1 MLLSLLSFFLLLCTR
16 VLSLDTDSDP
26 GDSNNNDPF
35 IATNADASRATTTNE
50 SNSNRYSNENVASR
64 TAPTTTDAPPES
76 KSPNHVIRLAEAIE
90 KTSKIFLQDPELQK
104 IRKQYWEQT
113 FTDIR
118 NLASGS
124 FPARSPTPPRTSI
137 LEEQEPEGEKENDN
151 DPVKETS
158 AQSETTT
165 SGSGGSFF
173 SQWKLLL
180 DNTYDPIS
188 TFSKSQSSLASPST
202 PSLPSQKAAV
212 KPRRSTRRF
221 EGFVSWERLLQDW
234 ADDIQEYI
242 ETAQSEEGNEEY
254 PFSTFGR
261 PTPKNVTSVQ
271 LDESSPRLIDE
282 KISDGSVS
290 STVPSEESKSK
301 TEQAQPDGVTLPIPG
316 PAKPG
321 EAVQPHT
328 NISDKSKR
336 ILIVTTASL
345 PWRTGTAVNPLLRA
359 AYLTHGR
366 KAAGGSVTLMLP
378 WLERKEDQER
388 VYGKESFQRPEDQEQ
403 FVRSWLRDSAG
414 MQEASEDLK
423 IEWYTAWQNKV
434 ENSIYSMGDI
444 TALIP
449 DDSVD
454 ICILEEPE
462 HLNWY
467 RAPGESWTKKFGHVV
482 GILHT
487 NYFQYAMDQPAALV
501 RAPAM
506 KLLCSWMC
514 RAHCHRVIKLSG
526 TLGNFAPEK
535 ELVENVHGVRGT
547 FIDVG
552 TSLREKLQSRG
563 GENDPIFGSTAK
575 PTVYFIGKLLWSKG
589 LGSLMELLKY
599 AEESAELQI
608 KVDMYGGGPD
618 QKAAEARA
626 QKLGLD
632 MPFHGPLDH
641 AELASTHKVFVNPS
655 TSEVLCTT
663 SAEALAMGKFVI
675 LPSHPSNDFFAQFPN
690 CLVYTTK
697 DEFVANLYYAITHSP
712 EPLAEEFAHALSWE
726 AATERL
732 EAAGCIPVEEAER
745 MEKAL
750 ASSQASIEISLP
762 PLVEAE
768 ESRQTLARTLIY
780 TRDRY
785 RQFRSRLSSEIQQS
799 KVLPKFLRDR
809 LLSELDK
816 RLDLDIEEMLASPKL
831 RVKLSPAELDQ
842 SLLELYDKISES
854 PSGDLLRLIGGGGS
868 IAMQNLY
875 MRRKAQKELQRGVM
889 PELLPSLS
897 NYETE
902 TNKETFSTPTQ
913 LVRWAMRKNLP
924 NNRQAATSAAASK
937 YKAAKSKSDESL
949 RMSVF
954 SFERPAPLTGF
965 KLFSTFT
972 AKKPL
977 SMSLLI

>member
-1 MLLSLLSFFLLLCTR
+1 VLLSVLSFLLLLCTS
-16 VLSLDTDSDP
+16 VLSLETKSDP
-26 GDSNNNDPF
+26 GDSNSNNNDPSS
-35 IATNADASRATTTNE
+35 AMNADVSRTTTTSPVE
-50 SNSNRYSNENVASR
+50 SNNNRYGNDSAVSH
-64 TAPTTTDAPPES
+64 TTNNTDTTFGS
-76 KSPNHVIRLAEAIE
+76 KSPNHAISLAEAIE
-90 KTSKIFLQDPELQK
+90 KTSKIFLQDPELLK

-113 FTDIR
+113 FSDIR

-124 FPARSPTPPRTSI
+124 FPTRNPTTPRRTTNF
-137 LEEQEPEGEKENDN
+137 EEREAAAGGKENEN
-151 DPVKETS
+151 DQIKETS

-165 SGSGGSFF
+165 TGSGGSGSFF

-188 TFSKSQSSLASPST
+188 TFSKSQSSLASSST

-261 PTPKNVTSVQ
+261 PTPKNVTSVRLQ
-271 LDESSPRLIDE
+271 DESSPTPIDE
-282 KISDGSVS
+282 KTSDGSVYSTMS
-290 STVPSEESKSK
+290 SEASKSK
-301 TEQAQPDGVTLPIPG
+301 TEQAQPDAVSLPIPG

-321 EAVQPHT
+321 EAVLPHT

-366 KAAGGSVTLMLP
+366 RAAGGSVTLMLP

-388 VYGKESFQRPEDQEQ
+388 VYGKDFFQNPADQEQ
-403 FVRSWLRDSAG
+403 FVRTWLRDSAG
-414 MQEASEDLK
+414 MPKASEDLK

-552 TSLREKLQSRG
+552 TSLREKLRSREG
-563 GENDPIFGSTAK
+563 DDDPIFGSTAK

-599 AEESAELQI
+599 AEESAELHI

-641 AELASTHKVFVNPS
+641 AELAGTHKV
-655 TSEVLCTT
+655 
-663 SAEALAMGKFVI
+663 
-675 LPSHPSNDFFAQFPN
+675 
-690 CLVYTTK
+690 
-697 DEFVANLYYAITHSP
+697 
-712 EPLAEEFAHALSWE
+712 
-726 AATERL
+726 
-732 EAAGCIPVEEAER
+732 
-745 MEKAL
+745 
-750 ASSQASIEISLP
+750 SI
-762 PLVEAE
+762 
-768 ESRQTLARTLIY
+768 Q
-780 TRDRY
+780 
-785 RQFRSRLSSEIQQS
+785 
-799 KVLPKFLRDR
+799 
-809 LLSELDK
+809 
-816 RLDLDIEEMLASPKL
+816 
-831 RVKLSPAELDQ
+831 
-842 SLLELYDKISES
+842 
-854 PSGDLLRLIGGGGS
+854 G
-868 IAMQNLY
+868 
-875 MRRKAQKELQRGVM
+875 
-889 PELLPSLS
+889 
-897 NYETE
+897 
-902 TNKETFSTPTQ
+902 
-913 LVRWAMRKNLP
+913 
-924 NNRQAATSAAASK
+924 
-937 YKAAKSKSDESL
+937 
-949 RMSVF
+949 
-954 SFERPAPLTGF
+954 
-965 KLFSTFT
+965 
-972 AKKPL
+972 
-977 SMSLLI
+977 